1 MRPVQGV
8 GIGCALAASIVDQAS
23 KAIAISMGPR
33 LEAGIEVFPVFNLVL
48 VRNRGVSF
56 GLLANLPWWVLA
68 ILGLLAVTGLSVWLW
83 RTDRKL
89 DAAAIGLTIG
99 GALGNIVD
107 RMRFGAV
114 TDFLDFHV
122 GVYHWPAFN
131 FADISIVSG
140 LALLLWGTREEHRR
154 EPAS

>member
-1 MRPVQGV
+1 MRRVQGV

-33 LEAGIEVFPVFNLVL
+33 LEAGIEVLPFFNLVL
-48 VRNRGVSF
+48 LRNRGVSF
-56 GLLANLPWWVLA
+56 GLLADLPWWALT
-68 ILGLLAVTGLSVWLW
+68 ILGFLAVTGLSVWLW

-99 GALGNIVD
+99 GALGNIAD
-107 RMRFGAV
+107 RMQFGAV

-140 LALLLWGTREEHRR
+140 LALLLWKTREEHRR

>member
-8 GIGCALAASIVDQAS
+8 GIGYALAAFIVDQAS

-33 LEAGIEVFPVFNLVL
+33 LEAGIEVLPVFNLVL

-56 GLLANLPWWVLA
+56 GLLANLPWWALA
-68 ILGLLAVTGLSVWLW
+68 ITGLLAVTGLSVWLW

-99 GALGNIVD
+99 GALGNITD

-122 GVYHWPAFN
+122 GMYHWPAFN
-131 FADISIVSG
+131 FADILIVSG
-140 LALLLWGTREEHRR
+140 LALLLWRTREEHRR
-154 EPAS
+154 EPAN

>member
-8 GIGCALAASIVDQAS
+8 GIGYALAAFIVDQAS

-33 LEAGIEVFPVFNLVL
+33 LEAGIEVLPVFNLVL

-56 GLLANLPWWVLA
+56 GLLANLPWWALA
-68 ILGLLAVTGLSVWLW
+68 ITGLLAVTGLSVWLW

-99 GALGNIVD
+99 GALGNITD

-122 GVYHWPAFN
+122 GMYHWPAFN
-131 FADISIVSG
+131 FADVSIVSG
-140 LALLLWGTREEHRR
+140 LALLLWRTREEHRR
-154 EPAS
+154 EPAN